1 MHKILRLTIALLLM
15 AWLTGTMQARQSYTL
30 VIDAGHGG
38 HDSGAKGAFSKE
50 KDINLK
56 VALAFGSMVEQ
67 HCPDVKV
74 IYTRKTDVFVPLI
87 RRAEIAN
94 KNHADVFISIHTNA
108 IAGRKQL
115 RGLETYTMGLRRSD
129 EKLSAAQREND
140 VILLEK
146 DYQQHYAGYDPRSPE
161 SQIMF
166 EFIND
171 QNMEESVRLAKM
183 IQQCVCSTAGRP
195 DKGVK
200 QDAFLVLRET
210 SMPACLV
217 ELGYITT
224 PAEERSLN
232 DKANITAIGKG
243 LYQAFRQYKEKRP
256 VALPKD
262 STPQPEAGEPDQA
275 GAKAPAAPIADTDT
289 APATVDKEQADTEG
303 QPRQKPAA
311 TTGQTDP
318 RPVFKVQISMS
329 DRRLRENHPSFKGL
343 KGIQCYRE
351 GKTYKYTCGESTDY
365 QEMLRLRRKL
375 AKQFPQAFIVA
386 FTDGQRMELDKAIRL
401 WRAKRD

>member
-1 MHKILRLTIALLLM
+1 MS
-15 AWLTGTMQARQSYTL
+15 ARKTYTL

-38 HDSGAKGAFSKE
+38 HDSGAKGSFSKE
-50 KDINLK
+50 KDINLS
-56 VALAFGSMVEQ
+56 VALAFGRLVEQ
-67 HCPDVKV
+67 NCSDVNV

-108 IAGRKQL
+108 IAGRKPM

-129 EKLSAAQREND
+129 EKLSAAQRENE
-140 VILLEK
+140 VILMEK

-183 IQQCVCSTAGRP
+183 IQQCVCNAASRP
-195 DKGVK
+195 NKGVK

-224 PAEERSLN
+224 PDEERYLN
-232 DKANITAIGKG
+232 TKANVNAIGQG
-243 LYQAFRQYKEKRP
+243 LYQAFRQYKEKRS
-256 VALPKD
+256 VAVPKKADPQPDTAEPEQETKKD
-262 STPQPEAGEPDQA
+262 SSAAQAPLGKKQSQTDAAEQPQAPQA
-275 GAKAPAAPIADTDT
+275 G
-289 APATVDKEQADTEG
+289 V
-303 QPRQKPAA
+303 
-311 TTGQTDP
+311 
-318 RPVFKVQISMS
+318 PVFKVQIAMS
-329 DRRLRENHPSFKGL
+329 DHRLREGHTTFKGL
-343 KGIQCYRE
+343 KGIDSYRE
-351 GKTYKYTCGESTDY
+351 GKAYKYTYGESTDY
-365 QEMLRLRRKL
+365 QEMVRLRRTIVK
-375 AKQFPQAFIVA
+375 KFPQAFVVA
-386 FTDGQRMELDKAIRL
+386 FKDGQRIDLDEAIRQ
-401 WRAKRD
+401 WKANRR